1 MKTLEQRAQTV
12 AACRHRNSGSVAIT
26 ALITLTVLAF
36 VAAMVLQNG
45 TRRYN
50 GVIKAQ
56 GWQEALYA
64 AEAGGDLGLANLRW
78 QVVSGSP
85 TPFDSTQGWA
95 TTTSSGNT
103 TYTCTTPHFI
113 GTGEGTRETWAVV
126 TVESLSATTP
136 AGLKDTAGKQ
146 WYRIRSTGHARVP
159 GLARAS
165 IDPLLDINTRHNN
178 SLRKFNL
185 RTDRATGQALTI
197 PETTRTIEQI
207 IEPKVSGGWALLART
222 SLTIGSNQ
230 IIDSYNS
237 TDSSKSTLG
246 LYDPTK
252 RQNNGNV
259 ATDGSASSAL
269 VIGSGEK
276 VYGNASTNG
285 GTFTDP
291 NHTIQSPGTI
301 NNTTNNALPIIP
313 DPTWG
318 TAGSPSIN
326 GSVSTV
332 SSSTVI
338 PVNADSAQNFYK
350 LTNITAPLTFLL
362 PAGQTTGTINIWL
375 TGGATTSGSISIP
388 KGVTVNVYFTG
399 DTFHPRNDSGVV
411 NLNKDPSTF
420 NIYGCGTY
428 AGGGPGIDI
437 HVGASATA
445 VFYGTVYA
453 PYRTIN
459 LKYDGGTNYDPNYA
473 HYGSFVGNTIKC
485 MSSVH
490 YDEAGSL
497 SGNTTDYKQVSYV
510 EDPR

>member
-1 MKTLEQRAQTV
+1 MKTHEKRAQTV
-12 AACRHRNSGSVAIT
+12 VAFRHRTSGSVTIT

-113 GTGEGTRETWAVV
+113 GTGDGTRETWAVV

-136 AGLKDTAGKQ
+136 VGLKDTAGKQ

-237 TDSSKSTLG
+237 TDSSKSTRG
-246 LYDPTK
+246 QYDPTK
-252 RQNNGNV
+252 RQNNANV

-269 VIGSGEK
+269 ACHRTRGS
-276 VYGNASTNG
+276 
-285 GTFTDP
+285 
-291 NHTIQSPGTI
+291 
-301 NNTTNNALPIIP
+301 
-313 DPTWG
+313 
-318 TAGSPSIN
+318 
-326 GSVSTV
+326 
-332 SSSTVI
+332 
-338 PVNADSAQNFYK
+338 
-350 LTNITAPLTFLL
+350 
-362 PAGQTTGTINIWL
+362 
-375 TGGATTSGSISIP
+375 
-388 KGVTVNVYFTG
+388 
-399 DTFHPRNDSGVV
+399 
-411 NLNKDPSTF
+411 
-420 NIYGCGTY
+420 
-428 AGGGPGIDI
+428 
-437 HVGASATA
+437 TA
-445 VFYGTVYA
+445 VPGGLGRASFMELPGAV
-453 PYRTIN
+453 PRTFSI
-459 LKYDGGTNYDPNYA
+459 
-473 HYGSFVGNTIKC
+473 VGNGLT
-485 MSSVH
+485 
-490 YDEAGSL
+490 EL
-497 SGNTTDYKQVSYV
+497 L
-510 EDPR
+510 